1 MVPPALIEFTYPRRR
16 RLLVDWML
24 VIVAF
29 CGVLIAFDIRHNHS
43 VGSSV
48 IFPLAEQHSFFSV
61 GLSPVRNSFG

>member
-29 CGVLIAFDIRHNHS
+29 CGVLIAFDIRHNHT
-43 VGSSV
+43 GSHK
-48 IFPLAEQHSFFSV
+48 F
-61 GLSPVRNSFG
+61 